1 VEQDLVDSTWPEPL
15 ARRIGSLMAVLVDAT
30 RPGTVVVPE
39 VVRGLMSI
47 PGIHEA
53 SLTDR
58 DEPIDPPC
66 ATRVPVGPGHLLNL
80 RGPNAT
86 RPDVLQAV
94 GLLADALAVR
104 LWEVPATEAIARSA
118 AVTPPD
124 TDDQLEFFRSIGRHA
139 PMFIAVHDPDGT
151 LRWISRVP
159 KDKPNQ
165 NDLRLSL
172 LPEWVHP
179 DDRRRLLDLRA
190 RMTAESLAVGELDAR
205 IMGADDQWRHA
216 HIVVCNLTDEPA
228 VRGLVTYASD
238 VTALRQSEDSQRI
251 ASARLRTLID
261 SIDVAIVVVDER
273 MCIAEINPK
282 ALKLLQ
288 VNAAPRTVV
297 GCTVAELAEMA
308 DRGMASG
315 SVLKIAADFADRS
328 ISGGVPVRGEELHL
342 GDIVVEADYLP
353 IDLDGTVRGHFLV
366 GREVTG
372 RVVAQHAL
380 ETRNREL
387 HHLATLKNEFLATIS
402 HELRT
407 PLTAASSL
415 LELLGED
422 DKAAPM
428 PVDMVDALRRNNSRL
443 LSIVEDLLLLARF
456 ESGQLPLE
464 TRPVSI
470 GTLFSQTLAPLRA
483 EAAQYGISIV
493 EKSDREDVQLNADPH
508 WLARMI
514 RYVVSGSFTAGRP
527 ASRIFLRGEMG
538 RRYYTLTISGDTLR
552 TADNGPRGTPG
563 GERERIGIGL
573 GLTLARAIAARHGG
587 ELRIAGHAEGAA
599 VRISL
604 PTIETSV

>member
-15 ARRIGSLMAVLVDAT
+15 ARRIGSLMAALADAN

-47 PGIHEA
+47 PGVHEA

-66 ATRVPVGPGHLLNL
+66 STRIAVGPGHLLNL
-80 RGPNAT
+80 RGPNAA
-86 RPDVLQAV
+86 RPDVIQAV
-94 GLLADALAVR
+94 GLLAEALSVR
-104 LWEVPATEAIARSA
+104 LWEVPAAEALAEPAPSA
-118 AVTPPD
+118 AADPD
-124 TDDQLEFFRSIGRHA
+124 NQLEFFRSIGRHA
-139 PMFIAVHDPDGT
+139 PFFLAVHDPDGT
-151 LRWISRVP
+151 LRWLSRTP
-159 KDKPNQ
+159 REKPAVGDIQ
-165 NDLRLSL
+165 LSV

-179 DDRRRLLDLRA
+179 DDRRRLADLR
-190 RMTAESLAVGELDAR
+190 RQLVDDSRKVGQLDIR
-205 IMGADDQWRHA
+205 IMGANDEWRHA
-216 HIVVCNLTDEPA
+216 NVVVCNLTDDPA
-228 VRGLVTYASD
+228 VLGLVTYAND
-238 VTALRQSEDSQRI
+238 VTALRQSEDNQRI

-261 SIDVAIVVVDER
+261 SIDVAIVVVDQEMR
-273 MCIAEINPK
+273 IAEINPK
-282 ALKLLQ
+282 ALKLMQ
-288 VNAAPRTVV
+288 VNAAPRSVV
-297 GCTVAELAEMA
+297 GSTVAELAEMA
-308 DRGMASG
+308 ERGMASG

-328 ISGGVPVRGEELHL
+328 ISGGVPVHGEELHL

-353 IDLDGTVRGHFLV
+353 IDLDGTVYGHFLV

-372 RVVAQHAL
+372 RVAAQHAL

-387 HHLATLKNEFLATIS
+387 HHLATLKNEFLATVS

-415 LELLGED
+415 LELLDDD
-422 DKAAPM
+422 DKATPLS
-428 PVDMVDALRRNNSRL
+428 VDMVDALRRNNSRL

-456 ESGQLPLE
+456 ESGQLPME

-493 EKSDREDVQLNADPH
+493 EKSDREDVNINADPH
-508 WLARMI
+508 WVARMI
-514 RYVVSGSFTAGRP
+514 RYVVSGSFTSGRP

-538 RRYYTLTISGDTLR
+538 RRYWTLTVSGDTLR
-552 TADNGPRGTPG
+552 TADNGPRGAAG

-573 GLTLARAIAARHGG
+573 GLTLARAIAQRHGG

-604 PTIETSV
+604 PTI